1 MRRALDSE
9 HWISQGRDVL
19 SIRDA
24 VFTVSPI
31 SVYLNPCRSAQ
42 QDQLSSTASASNL
55 TPRTWEPST
64 LADTDPQWI
73 PIRILPPHNFGPK

>member
-1 MRRALDSE
+1 MSRALDSE

-31 SVYLNPCRSAQ
+31 SVYLNPCQSESVSRGQSEGKST
-42 QDQLSSTASASNL
+42 QLK
-55 TPRTWEPST
+55 RT
-64 LADTDPQWI
+64 LIQIPQ
-73 PIRILPPHNFGPK
+73 N

>member
-19 SIRDA
+19 SMRDA

-31 SVYLNPCRSAQ
+31 SVYLNPCDIYIYIASYTY
-42 QDQLSSTASASNL
+42 LS
-55 TPRTWEPST
+55 
-64 LADTDPQWI
+64 I
-73 PIRILPPHNFGPK
+73 IIIVIIILL